1 MLYFYRIRYI
11 VYKGESLR
19 SIYTSAEQVDELLL
33 ESRRS
38 FGAPAASVTGI
49 ARTAATSD
57 RQSRI
62 VFVAWYDSRYGSE
75 LLLPSAVVGSWG
87 VGSSVVRGQFN
98 CGMAAS
104 QRKELALFRL
114 AKYLHRAK

>member
-1 MLYFYRIRYI
+1 MNFFL
-11 VYKGESLR
+11 KLAGHS
-19 SIYTSAEQVDELLL
+19 
-33 ESRRS
+33 
-38 FGAPAASVTGI
+38 GAPAASVTGI
-49 ARTAATSD
+49 ARTAATSG

-98 CGMAAS
+98 CGMVAS
-104 QRKELALFRL
+104 QRKEPTLFRL
-114 AKYLHRAK
+114 AKYLHRAMYCSLVKYPRCST